1 MLLCRIN
8 FCKIFNT
15 YKRVYSC
22 SFIFYFFHSQLKYK
36 QYVNNETKMAHI
48 DSKWSLI
55 KSKITLANLVITVV

>member
-1 MLLCRIN
+1 MHIKESIVVALL
-8 FCKIFNT
+8 F
-15 YKRVYSC
+15 
-22 SFIFYFFHSQLKYK
+22 FFHSQIKYK